1 MVKANNLIT
10 SGAKNVYNMVE
21 RVQKLQDSETWEIA
35 MRYLQTNTFSAHS
48 DNILICMLGD
58 EDEEVR
64 NQTVN
69 KISRIRDETEDS
81 SNVDCDDIWGGDI
94 KDEETEDREVSEES
108 NLKY

>member
-1 MVKANNLIT
+1 
-10 SGAKNVYNMVE
+10 
-21 RVQKLQDSETWEIA
+21 

-48 DNILICMLGD
+48 ENILICMLGD

-81 SNVDCDDIWGGDI
+81 SNVDADDIWGGDTQI
-94 KDEETEDREVSEES
+94 RRQKIGKLV
-108 NLKY
+108 KKAI